1 MNSNTIIIVLLSILI
16 ILYIID
22 MTNRDT
28 FKNLVDNFNY
38 GSVNYN
44 TRMQDGV
51 ETVIPSV
58 KNVCKDKEVDM
69 NNDNVRNRY
78 LAKNVKLNQTIPKPN
93 NIKNINN
100 MIDSNTNDQKKID
113 NNLYDN
119 LTDIKSLNSMVSN
132 NELNE
137 LNELNEFNEYNTL
150 NDVDDELLTLN

>member
-1 MNSNTIIIVLLSILI
+1 MNLNTIIIVLLSILI

-22 MTNRDT
+22 MTNPDT
-28 FKNLVDNFNY
+28 FKNLVDDFNY
-38 GSVNYN
+38 GNVNYN

-58 KNVCKDKEVDM
+58 KNVCKDKQVDM

-78 LAKNVKLNQTIPKPN
+78 LAKNIKLNQTIPKPN

-100 MIDSNTNDQKKID
+100 MIDSNTNDQKRYD

-119 LTDIKSLNSMVSN
+119 LTDIKSLNSMISN
-132 NELNE
+132 NEFNELNE
-137 LNELNEFNEYNTL
+137 INEYNTL